1 MNFSDYQS
9 LPGIN
14 ASLLKA
20 CAKSAYDGFQYLH
33 NPIEPTDAMRFGTAL
48 HAYFLERETF
58 DQCFAVSPKFDRR
71 TKEGKS
77 GFEAFTAQHR
87 GKEIIDQEDMDLILA
102 LSRSARQF
110 DELEAFFRD
119 PDTEREVTIKSEY
132 DYPAIKGRLDALNRV
147 SGIILDVKT
156 TKNADER
163 SFGRDFISFGYDIQ
177 LYHYAKLVGKPGEDW
192 NKILVLACE
201 TSTGQSALYNVTEF
215 VCRHEAA
222 DRYHQALET
231 AQSVLRMKEAPPKY
245 GTKTKI
251 LTIPA
256 WA

>member
-1 MNFSDYQS
+1 MNFSDYQAIQ
-9 LPGIN
+9 GIN
-14 ASLLKA
+14 ASFLKA

-33 NPIEPTDAMRFGTAL
+33 NPIEPTEAMRFGTAL

-58 DQCFAVSPKFDRR
+58 EDRFAVSPRFDRR

-77 GFEAFTAQHR
+77 GFEAFTSQHK
-87 GKEIIDQEDMDLILA
+87 GKQIIDQEDMDLILA

-110 DELEAFFRD
+110 DELEQFFNSHG
-119 PDTEREVTIKSEY
+119 TEREVTLVGSYE
-132 DYPAIKGRLDALNRV
+132 DTSIKGRIDALNIF

-156 TKNADER
+156 TKDASPK
-163 SFGRDFISFGYDIQ
+163 SFARDFLSFGYDIQ

-215 VCRHEAA
+215 VCRSEAS
-222 DRYHQALET
+222 DRYHQALDT
-231 AQSVLRMKEAPPKY
+231 AKAVLKMKDAPAKY
-245 GTKTKI
+245 GTKTEI
-251 LTIPA
+251 LAVPA

>member
-1 MNFSDYQS
+1 MNFSDYQA

-77 GFEAFTAQHR
+77 GFEAFLAKHQ

-110 DELEAFFRD
+110 EELETFFQD
-119 PDTEREVTIKSEY
+119 PNTEREITLTGSWG
-132 DYPAIKGRLDALNRV
+132 DTAIKGRLDAVNLKSKV
-147 SGIILDVKT
+147 ILDIKT
-156 TKNADER
+156 TKSADIG
-163 SFGRDFISFGYDIQ
+163 FGRDFISFGYDIQ
-177 LYHYAKLVGKPGEDW
+177 MFHYARLASPEHERF
-192 NKILVLACE
+192 KILVLACE
-201 TSTGQSALYNVTEF
+201 TSSGQSALYDVSEVVYRIETNTKYGK
-215 VCRHEAA
+215 AI
-222 DRYHQALET
+222 ET
-231 AQSVLRMKEAPPKY
+231 AQAVLQMKEAPAKFGVKAKPLY
-245 GTKTKI
+245 
-251 LTIPA
+251 IPF